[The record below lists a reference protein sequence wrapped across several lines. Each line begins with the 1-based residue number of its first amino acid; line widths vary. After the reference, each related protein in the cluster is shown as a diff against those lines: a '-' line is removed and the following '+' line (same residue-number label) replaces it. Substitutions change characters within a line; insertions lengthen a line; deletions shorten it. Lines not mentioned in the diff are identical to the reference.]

1 MAAVREAG
9 DAFDTFNID
18 LMYALPGQS
27 LSALQHDLDTALG
40 LSPPHLSI
48 YHLTIEPNTWFERHP
63 PSLPEDD
70 EAFDMLDIITQGS
83 AEQGMSRYE
92 VSAYA
97 QKGHACWHNTNYW
110 QFGDYLGIGAG
121 AHSKISF
128 PHRVMRLIRYREP
141 ALYQKQAMA
150 GQAVSQGHEVA
161 RKDLAF
167 EFALNAFRLKDGFA
181 LSDFSARTGLPLSA
195 IEATLVQA
203 EHKGLI
209 EAVDQRV
216 RPTERGFDFLNDLVE
231 LFLPPEGKAGVPP
244 GVAEHA
250 LVYRPNQ

>member
-1 MAAVREAG
+1 
-9 DAFDTFNID
+9 
-18 LMYALPGQS
+18 
-27 LSALQHDLDTALG
+27 
-40 LSPPHLSI
+40 
-48 YHLTIEPNTWFERHP
+48 
-63 PSLPEDD
+63 
-70 EAFDMLDIITQGS
+70 
-83 AEQGMSRYE
+83 MSRYE

-231 LFLPPEGKAGVPP
+231 LFLPPEGKAAVPP

>member
-1 MAAVREAG
+1 
-9 DAFDTFNID
+9 
-18 LMYALPGQS
+18 
-27 LSALQHDLDTALG
+27 
-40 LSPPHLSI
+40 
-48 YHLTIEPNTWFERHP
+48 
-63 PSLPEDD
+63 
-70 EAFDMLDIITQGS
+70 
-83 AEQGMSRYE
+83 
-92 VSAYA
+92 
-97 QKGHACWHNTNYW
+97 
-110 QFGDYLGIGAG
+110 
-121 AHSKISF
+121 
-128 PHRVMRLIRYREP
+128 MRLIRYREP

-209 EAVDQRV
+209 ESVDQRV

-231 LFLPPEGKAGVPP
+231 LFLPPEGKAAVPP

-250 LVYRPNQ
+250 LVFRPNQ